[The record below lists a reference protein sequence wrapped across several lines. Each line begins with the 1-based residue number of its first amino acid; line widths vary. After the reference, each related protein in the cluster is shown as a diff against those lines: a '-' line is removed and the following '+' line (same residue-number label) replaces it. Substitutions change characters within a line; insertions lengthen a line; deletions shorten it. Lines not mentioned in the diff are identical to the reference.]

1 MFLMATPAGVDAADL
16 RPIAGTPMNH
26 PSDKSTDN

>member
-1 MFLMATPAGVDAADL
+1 MAAPAGVDAADL
-16 RPIAGTPMNH
+16 RLLIAGTPMNH